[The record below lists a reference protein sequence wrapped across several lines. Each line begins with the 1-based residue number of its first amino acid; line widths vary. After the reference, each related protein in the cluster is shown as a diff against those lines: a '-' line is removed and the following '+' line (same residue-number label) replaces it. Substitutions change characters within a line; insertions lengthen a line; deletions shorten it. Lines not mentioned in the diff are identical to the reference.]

1 MTFANRMF
9 TSAMAEMTSSYRGYE
24 IAIFV
29 LVPLL
34 VLVLCAVVV
43 YVLCSRKY
51 KLNWYDKTMLEA
63 GPGQDPE
70 DEKRVFIK
78 RKVFT
83 NKLGSVNSSCEVND
97 QFWVPTKQLS
107 YTDRSDFGE
116 SEDDHSQP
124 ITPNT
129 PLGIKVP
136 SFHLAAERLSQR
148 TVQPPSSPGASSGE
162 SSPRLSRGRFA
173 SMHAKL
179 DHTKINR
186 DMYKKGVLTKTTD
199 SQGSIPEEILGSMH
213 MTLSFNR
220 EISLLTVH
228 FLQIQNLSA
237 KDITRAPN
245 PYCKLTIG
253 PERRQQVQSKTQQR
267 TFNPEFNEEFLLE
280 VSDIESSLLEVEV
293 FDFDP
298 CCKHDCFGVVT
309 VPLRDLN
316 LCEPLTVSTGITAPI
331 DTAPNN
337 CSLGE
342 LQFSISYL
350 TSAERLTLVIMR
362 TRYMKID
369 GKSSDLYVKVSL
381 LRGGKRLKKKKTS
394 TKRNT
399 PNPAFHEAL
408 VFSVSKE
415 LLSNLTI
422 ELMVINENLL
432 GNNEVMGRIILS
444 SESKGLELEHWLDV
458 VNIRN
463 ATGRW
468 HSLV

>member
-228 FLQIQNLSA
+228 FLQ
-237 KDITRAPN
+237 
-245 PYCKLTIG
+245 
-253 PERRQQVQSKTQQR
+253 
-267 TFNPEFNEEFLLE
+267 